1 MIDAEPPWQEHE
13 IHAAHKLYVF
23 FLLASTVEDVQDILG
38 DPEANF
44 ENLPKRIPKPYD
56 TFRDDFLNL
65 PAEKK
70 AQFLK
75 MHGISHRSLL
85 PPPPL
90 RQLSL

>member
-56 TFRDDFLNL
+56 TFRDYLLVLFSQQLL
-65 PAEKK
+65 
-70 AQFLK
+70 AQKPSSNTLL
-75 MHGISHRSLL
+75 HLALSIS
-85 PPPPL
+85 
-90 RQLSL
+90 